1 MCQNLSFESRGFFLP
16 RIHFGLAS
24 KVDKQIRK
32 LDADLARFEA
42 EIKEQ
47 SANSAGKTSETPKYR
62 RLHIYA
68 IVSD

>member
-1 MCQNLSFESRGFFLP
+1 M
-16 RIHFGLAS
+16 
-24 KVDKQIRK
+24 DKQIRK

-47 SANSAGKTSETPKYR
+47 SANSASKTSETPKYR

-68 IVSD
+68 IVSDYEIRDGALVRDYDIRDGALVRD